1 MLKAIEKQDPAL
13 VQEAE
18 QKSKDGRAKTS
29 PANGK
34 KGGREFLPV
43 DKWAKGYIANLHT
56 QNKVVT
62 LREYNGKWYQYKSD
76 CWSERTIDDIKA
88 DVTAF
93 LQKYF
98 SDACRIST
106 AVLNDFLINLK
117 SNDLCHL
124 DSGKYQM
131 PCFLTSGE
139 SAKQWLPMKNEVINV
154 ELAAQAAE
162 QGKPLPENA
171 RRAKEPDLF
180 STFTLD
186 YDFDPEA
193 TCPKWESYLEGVQP
207 DPINRET
214 LQMMTGLLFVP
225 DCSYNVAFFLF
236 GIPGTGKG
244 TFINVLES
252 LIGKENCCTVPLG
265 HLANRF
271 GLAPLTEK
279 LVNLVGDMPYAPE
292 NGRTADV
299 EGLFK
304 SITSGDIIKVERKNI
319 DGWEARAVARM
330 IFATNHLPDFTD
342 RSAGVYDR
350 LRIIPFNQRFRDTPK
365 QNRNLLA
372 ELLDELPGIFNW
384 SLKGLA
390 KLRKLQTFPD
400 CPEGERIK
408 SEHRNQCDHER
419 EFLSE
424 KAEESP
430 GGYASSES
438 LYKLYK
444 DWMLENG
451 YKPLGQGKFKNSVK
465 AYFPKVII
473 DRQREAAGQITVY
486 RNIRLKNGF

>member
-1 MLKAIEKQDPAL
+1 MLEAIKKHDPEL
-13 VQEAE
+13 VKEAE
-18 QKSKDGRAKTS
+18 QKSSDGRAKTS
-29 PANGK
+29 QANGK

-154 ELAAQAAE
+154 EAAAQAVE
-162 QGKPLPENA
+162 RDEPLPENA

-180 STFTLD
+180 SAFTLD

-207 DPINRET
+207 DPINRQI
-214 LQMMTGLLFVP
+214 LQMMTGLLLVP

-236 GIPGTGKG
+236 GIPGTGKSV
-244 TFINVLES
+244 FIDVLQR

-330 IFATNHLPDFTD
+330 IFATNHLPDFSD

-350 LRIIPFNQRFRDTPK
+350 LRIIPFNQRFRGTPK
-365 QNRNLLA
+365 QNRNLSV
-372 ELLDELPGIFNW
+372 ELLDELPGVFNW
-384 SLKGLA
+384 SLRGLA
-390 KLRKLQTFPD
+390 KLRQQKTFPE

-424 KAEESP
+424 TTEECL
-430 GGYASSES
+430 GGYAGSKQ
-438 LYKLYK
+438 LYELYRA
-444 DWMLENG
+444 WILANG
-451 YKPLGQGKFKNSVK
+451 YKALGQGKFKNSVK
-465 AYFPKVII
+465 QYFPKVIEE
-473 DRQREAAGQITVY
+473 RQREGAGQITVY
-486 RNIRLKNGF
+486 RNIRLKNSL